1 MTKKELVDYI
11 LLRKD
16 DIDDYKSQIKGL
28 ESNISEESRELEKL
42 MVVVEEK
49 RKIIRD
55 LSNNITKCKNW
66 IDSEL
71 SDIKEHIENFGKGFP
86 CAIEHEG
93 KLIVVTNSNITI
105 EENFIS

>member
-28 ESNISEESRELEKL
+28 ESYISDESFELQKI
-42 MVVVEEK
+42 MTVVEEK
-49 RKIIRD
+49 RKSIND
-55 LSNNITKCKNW
+55 KSKEITKCKNW

-71 SDIKEHIENFGKGFP
+71 SDIKEHIETFGKGIP

-93 KLIVVTNSNITI
+93 KLIVVTNVSISI
-105 EENFIS
+105 EENFIY